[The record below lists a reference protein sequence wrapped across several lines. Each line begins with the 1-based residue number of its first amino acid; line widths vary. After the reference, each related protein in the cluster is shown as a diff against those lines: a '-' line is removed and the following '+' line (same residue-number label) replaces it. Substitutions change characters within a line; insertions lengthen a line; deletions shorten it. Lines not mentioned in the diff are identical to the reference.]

1 MTRGWHRNAECAQQ
15 GEVPD
20 RNEQKPCPV
29 YNDPAA
35 QKRTNL
41 LVGMVAARL
50 VEENSVDGI
59 DIHQRERH
67 ADGAYSGEVDQGS
80 GVMPISVP
88 VDSDQV
94 IGAERR
100 WQSDCVGS
108 DRNRQEEVGSERGF
122 GAKRR

>member
-1 MTRGWHRNAECAQQ
+1 MEVRNQYLQKCMNLAAGSGLTRNGN
-15 GEVPD
+15 GL
-20 RNEQKPCPV
+20 
-29 YNDPAA
+29 
-35 QKRTNL
+35 T
-41 LVGMVAARL
+41 
-50 VEENSVDGI
+50 
-59 DIHQRERH
+59 
-67 ADGAYSGEVDQGS
+67 AYYGEVDQGS

-108 DRNRQEEVGSERGF
+108 DRNRQEEVGSDLGF

>member
-1 MTRGWHRNAECAQQ
+1 MPVSSRYRGIL
-15 GEVPD
+15 D
-20 RNEQKPCPV
+20 RL
-29 YNDPAA
+29 
-35 QKRTNL
+35 T
-41 LVGMVAARL
+41 
-50 VEENSVDGI
+50 I
-59 DIHQRERH
+59 T
-67 ADGAYSGEVDQGS
+67 AYSGEVDQGS

-108 DRNRQEEVGSERGF
+108 DRNRQEEVGSEMGF

>member
-1 MTRGWHRNAECAQQ
+1 MWVSIHHFNPCGESLQRRKGASNFWSMTR
-15 GEVPD
+15 
-20 RNEQKPCPV
+20 
-29 YNDPAA
+29 
-35 QKRTNL
+35 
-41 LVGMVAARL
+41 
-50 VEENSVDGI
+50 
-59 DIHQRERH
+59 
-67 ADGAYSGEVDQGS
+67 AYSGEVDQGS

>member
-1 MTRGWHRNAECAQQ
+1 MAI
-15 GEVPD
+15 
-20 RNEQKPCPV
+20 
-29 YNDPAA
+29 PAWA
-35 QKRTNL
+35 
-41 LVGMVAARL
+41 VW
-50 VEENSVDGI
+50 
-59 DIHQRERH
+59 QRDDDH
-67 ADGAYSGEVDQGS
+67 GAAYSGEVDQGS

-108 DRNRQEEVGSERGF
+108 DRNRQEEVGSDLGF

>member
-1 MTRGWHRNAECAQQ
+1 ME
-15 GEVPD
+15 
-20 RNEQKPCPV
+20 
-29 YNDPAA
+29 
-35 QKRTNL
+35 
-41 LVGMVAARL
+41 AR
-50 VEENSVDGI
+50 
-59 DIHQRERH
+59 HH
-67 ADGAYSGEVDQGS
+67 AYSGETDQGS

-108 DRNRQEEVGSERGF
+108 DRNRQEEVGSEMGF